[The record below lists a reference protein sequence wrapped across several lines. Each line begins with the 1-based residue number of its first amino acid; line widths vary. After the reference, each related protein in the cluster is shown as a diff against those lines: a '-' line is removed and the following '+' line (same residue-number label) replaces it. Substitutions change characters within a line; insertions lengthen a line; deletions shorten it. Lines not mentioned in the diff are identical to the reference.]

1 MSKPLNFSGNGILV
15 FQPDT
20 VITETSELDMN
31 PVMLEQEPEFE
42 ACSTWAENQAAFES
56 SLTGI

>member
-20 VITETSELDMN
+20 VIIETSEQDMN
-31 PVMLEQEPEFE
+31 PVILEQEPEF
-42 ACSTWAENQAAFES
+42 
-56 SLTGI
+56 

>member
-1 MSKPLNFSGNGILV
+1 MKKMRQMSKLLNFSGNGIFI

-31 PVMLEQEPEFE
+31 PVMLEQESKF
-42 ACSTWAENQAAFES
+42 
-56 SLTGI
+56 